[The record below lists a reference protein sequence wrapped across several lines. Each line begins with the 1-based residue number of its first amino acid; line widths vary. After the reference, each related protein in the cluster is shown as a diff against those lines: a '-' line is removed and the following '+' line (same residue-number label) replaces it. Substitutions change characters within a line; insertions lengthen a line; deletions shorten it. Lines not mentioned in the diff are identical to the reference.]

1 MKFKVTSKNKD
12 GYREIINF
20 KTQDG
25 EKSFTSTHLYKTATC
40 IVKAKSKADL
50 LKDIEKFKYKSKIN
64 PKTNCIDLRTL
75 DCLGLENNM
84 ANPYGVEYSNY
95 NNVESDQE
103 AQQLADSGELF
114 EEVFWEIDL
123 PVKIE
128 ELKK

>member
-1 MKFKVTSKNKD
+1 
-12 GYREIINF
+12 
-20 KTQDG
+20 
-25 EKSFTSTHLYKTATC
+25 
-40 IVKAKSKADL
+40 
-50 LKDIEKFKYKSKIN
+50 
-64 PKTNCIDLRTL
+64 
-75 DCLGLENNM
+75 M